1 MQPAV
6 LSVVDGKNFLL
17 GTFDT
22 TGFQNWWKSETFPG
36 EVESIQRP
44 LHVYGQYHVCIC
56 KMSNGTYSIYRTKNN
71 GKSWIQVYNTSDII
85 YTLTLIDYG
94 WIIGSTSVGWIESWQ
109 DSGYT
114 WNKISSF
121 APGCQVVVNIG
132 DDILFAHDGYRIW
145 RSVDYAKLGQLS

>member
-56 KMSNGTYSIYRTKNN
+56 KMSNGTYSIYRTKIMESL
-71 GKSWIQVYNTSDII
+71 GSKFI
-85 YTLTLIDYG
+85 TLQTLFI
-94 WIIGSTSVGWIESWQ
+94 
-109 DSGYT
+109 
-114 WNKISSF
+114 
-121 APGCQVVVNIG
+121 
-132 DDILFAHDGYRIW
+132 H
-145 RSVDYAKLGQLS
+145 